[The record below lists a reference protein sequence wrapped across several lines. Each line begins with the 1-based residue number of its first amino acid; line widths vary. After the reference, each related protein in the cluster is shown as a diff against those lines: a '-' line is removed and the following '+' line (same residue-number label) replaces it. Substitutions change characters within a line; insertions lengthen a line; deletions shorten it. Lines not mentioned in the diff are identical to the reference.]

1 MFYYLKILGTI
12 ELEKG
17 NLDKAE
23 KQPEKTLELNEYF
36 TLGWENLAFVR
47 TQLGNKKE
55 LRKQKRN

>member
-36 TLGWENLAFVR
+36 TLEWENLAFVR

>member
-47 TQLGNKKE
+47 TQLGKK
-55 LRKQKRN
+55 RS